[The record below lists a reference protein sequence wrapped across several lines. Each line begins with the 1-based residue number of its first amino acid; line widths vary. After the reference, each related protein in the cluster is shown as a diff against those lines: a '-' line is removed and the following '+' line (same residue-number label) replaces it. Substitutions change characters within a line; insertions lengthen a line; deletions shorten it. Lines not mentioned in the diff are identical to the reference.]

1 MGWFTKTP
9 RDPEARMSFLEHL
22 DELRTRLM
30 VSAVAVLAGFLVALA
45 FVGRV
50 FRFVMEPLKAA
61 LPPGDSFIATEP
73 TEMFLLW
80 LKAAMLVGAVL
91 AAPVV
96 MWQLWL
102 FVAPG
107 LYAHEKR
114 LAIPFILLSTVCF
127 VAGAAFS
134 HYVLFPIAWR
144 FFAGF
149 TSDYVA
155 FMPRVQATFALYAKL
170 LLAMGLV
177 FEMPTLVLFLARMGV
192 VTARTLIRQFKY
204 ALLAIFVIA
213 AVVTPGP
220 DVVSQLL
227 VAGPMLALYGLS
239 VLIAWVAAPRPR
251 AAAEEAPARP
261 SP

>member
-1 MGWFTKTP
+1 
-9 RDPEARMSFLEHL
+9 MSFLEHL

-30 VSAVAVLAGFLVALA
+30 VSAVAILVGFLVALA
-45 FVGRV
+45 FVGRI

-61 LPPGDSFIATEP
+61 LPRGDSFIATEP

-80 LKAAMLVGAVL
+80 LKAAMLVGVVL

-114 LAIPFILLSTVCF
+114 FAVPFIVFSTVCF

-134 HYVLFPIAWR
+134 HYVLFPLAWR

-149 TSDYVA
+149 TTEYVA

-170 LLAMGLV
+170 LLVMGLV
-177 FEMPTLVLFLARMGV
+177 FQMPTLVLFLARMGV
-192 VTARTLIRQFKY
+192 VSARMLLRQFKY
-204 ALLAIFVIA
+204 AVLAIFVIA

-239 VLIAWVAAPRPR
+239 VLIAWLFAPRRRGETPGAPPEDPR
-251 AAAEEAPARP
+251 
-261 SP
+261 

>member
-1 MGWFTKTP
+1 
-9 RDPEARMSFLEHL
+9 MSFLEHL

-30 VSAVAVLAGFLVALA
+30 VSAVAVLAGFLLALA

-50 FRFVMEPLKAA
+50 FRFVMAPLEAA
-61 LPPGDSFIATEP
+61 LPPGDAFIATEP

-80 LKAAMLVGAVL
+80 LKAAMLVGVVL

-96 MWQLWL
+96 LWQLWL

-114 LAIPFILLSTVCF
+114 FAIPFILLSTVCF
-127 VAGAAFS
+127 VGGAAFS

-149 TSDYVA
+149 TTEYVA

-177 FEMPTLVLFLARMGV
+177 FQMPTLVLFLARMGV
-192 VTARTLIRQFKY
+192 VTARTLLRQFRY

-239 VLIAWVAAPRPR
+239 VLIAWVAAPRRRP
-251 AAAEEAPARP
+251 ATAHAPVEP
-261 SP
+261 ST